1 MRSTASSTLDDEVT
15 VPEPCGHGCVNVERP
30 AAYGATTHK
39 QKGAIVVALMTY
51 VLIPRVTRRARLA
64 VPLTTR
70 RADGSSIRDDAQ
82 LRTSTCVLK
91 T

>member
-1 MRSTASSTLDDEVT
+1 MLGRSV
-15 VPEPCGHGCVNVERP
+15 
-30 AAYGATTHK
+30 GATTSK
-39 QKGAIVVALMTY
+39 QQGAIVVALMTY

-70 RADGSSIRDDAQ
+70 RADGSIRDDAQ